1 MSEKTVKLPL
11 PTDLHLKGNGK
22 RIFSKLTVS
31 VSYVSK
37 REKKEVNGHVPFRRS
52 LPSVKYGKRFQ
63 GEHDQM
69 HV

>member
-1 MSEKTVKLPL
+1 MSEKAVKLPL

-22 RIFSKLTVS
+22 PIFSKLGVS

-37 REKKEVNGHVPFRRS
+37 EKKKVNGHVPFRRS
-52 LPSVKYGKRFQ
+52 LRSVKYTKRFQ